1 MDNEVLTILRGLVKG
16 CRGMGNSAYRAHGID
31 RDTKNDYILSLQE
44 CKVRGKERHLTTP
57 QVSESNIGF
66 IRYLGVQ
73 ARNLRMKGALL
84 ISKRNNSGWK
94 STSDRVHEKLFA
106 CVRRKAQRDL
116 NKAIIGLA
124 GNWRRESQVQ

>member
-84 ISKRNNSGWK
+84 MAKRNNSGAFLMEVNFGPCA
-94 STSDRVHEKLFA
+94 RE
-106 CVRRKAQRDL
+106 
-116 NKAIIGLA
+116 AICSCSSKGTA
-124 GNWRRESQVQ
+124 GPQ